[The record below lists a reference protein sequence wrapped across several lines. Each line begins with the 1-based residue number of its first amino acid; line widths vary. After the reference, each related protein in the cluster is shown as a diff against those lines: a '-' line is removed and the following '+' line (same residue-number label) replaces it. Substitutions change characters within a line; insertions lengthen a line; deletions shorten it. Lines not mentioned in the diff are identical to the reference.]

1 MTEAAAAFN
10 ETVKERSIVKKSAAH
25 KKNGSAVPKLGNK
38 VMSWQEIASKHGECK
53 SYDLKSFMSYEEF
66 KLMPQDLQI
75 RYVNSLCDKYDV
87 GIKHLSRYLFEL
99 SDDDLRDYL
108 RERGILNQCN
118 PQKARTKFGLQYM
131 RFDIEDWKKRE
142 RTLEAIDNMV
152 KEEQFSDFMTYE
164 DYLQMNKH
172 DRAKYINYLIEKYH
186 VSHCYIS
193 SILFGKSKDA
203 IGAMARDNNTL
214 KYIKKPDRS
223 GMKLFEIKK
232 RFEDAVNDWKASLP
246 KQESTEETEP
256 LFQPEEAP
264 KIDISIESPYPV
276 EEIADAVET
285 EAPEVEEEIQASEIC
300 EPVEEDSSDICDSND
315 FWHSIEPIPEP
326 EKDPMEYHDFSFESN
341 YVREG
346 IDMDELFTIS
356 RLVQNKKVR
365 VKFSVT
371 VI

>member
-1 MTEAAAAFN
+1 MTEAAATFN

-25 KKNGSAVPKLGNK
+25 KKNGSAVTKLGNK
-38 VMSWQEIASKHGECK
+38 QLSWQEIASKHGECK

-142 RTLEAIDNMV
+142 RTLEAIDNME
-152 KEEQFSDFMTYE
+152 KTEQFADFITYE
-164 DYLQMNKH
+164 DYMQMNKH
-172 DRAKYINYLIEKYH
+172 DRAKYINHLIEKYH

-193 SILFGKSKDA
+193 TILFGKSKDRV
-203 IGAMARDNNTL
+203 GCVARDNGTL
-214 KYIKKPDRS
+214 HYIMKPDRG
-223 GMKLFEIKK
+223 GMKLSEIKK
-232 RFEDAVNDWKASLP
+232 RFEDAVNDWKASLAQYEP

-264 KIDISIESPYPV
+264 KV
-276 EEIADAVET
+276 KEEIPV
-285 EAPEVEEEIQASEIC
+285 SEIC
-300 EPVEEDSSDICDSND
+300 EPVEEDTRDICDPND
-315 FWHSIEPIPEP
+315 FWHSIEPIPDTRSDPFPEP
-326 EKDPMEYHDFSFESN
+326 EKDPMEYHDVSFESN